1 MKHSFFRK
9 KAKRAVSLLAA
20 ASVAAGQLA
29 TTTALNVTA
38 IDTAPN
44 AEISPQKTLWWGDE
58 KPTTDTAVIYG
69 DADGNKSVNAV
80 DASLIARYAAKG
92 DISDIDLNTFTVFFI
107 SHIHRHKN
115 LPGELRKELF
125 GVIHES
131 KQIFILQKLKR
142 LFTDIHTGGIEHDQ
156 TCHTGGQDGS
166 RSTVFQHRTHH
177 TIGIGDLGTAQN
189 EDTWLLCV
197 MQNVI

>member
-92 DISDIDLNTFTVFFI
+92 DISDIDLKAADVDLDGIITASDAVNV
-107 SHIHRHKN
+107 
-115 LPGELRKELF
+115 
-125 GVIHES
+125 
-131 KQIFILQKLKR
+131 LQKVLDSSFV
-142 LFTDIHTGGIEHDQ
+142 L
-156 TCHTGGQDGS
+156 
-166 RSTVFQHRTHH
+166 
-177 TIGIGDLGTAQN
+177 APQN
-189 EDTWLLCV
+189 
-197 MQNVI
+197 

>member
-92 DISDIDLNTFTVFFI
+92 DISDIDLKAADVDLDGKVTIRDAELVLKEYQLVSTSKNESILPYTGTIEWKYYPNPDNYEVFNDGMTWQEAEEFC
-107 SHIHRHKN
+107 
-115 LPGELRKELF
+115 
-125 GVIHES
+125 ES
-131 KQIFILQKLKR
+131 R
-142 LFTDIHTGGIEHDQ
+142 GGHL
-156 TCHTGGQDGS
+156 
-166 RSTVFQHRTHH
+166 V
-177 TIGIGDLGTAQN
+177 TITSEQEIGRAH
-189 EDTWLLCV
+189 V
-197 MQNVI
+197 

>member
-80 DASLIARYAAKG
+80 DASIALTEYASVSSGKKT
-92 DISDIDLNTFTVFFI
+92 TFTDDRQTLAADVDANGSVNAVDASYILSYYAYTATSAGAAESFEAYMA
-107 SHIHRHKN
+107 KN
-115 LPGELRKELF
+115 K
-125 GVIHES
+125 
-131 KQIFILQKLKR
+131 K
-142 LFTDIHTGGIEHDQ
+142 
-156 TCHTGGQDGS
+156 
-166 RSTVFQHRTHH
+166 
-177 TIGIGDLGTAQN
+177 
-189 EDTWLLCV
+189 
-197 MQNVI
+197 